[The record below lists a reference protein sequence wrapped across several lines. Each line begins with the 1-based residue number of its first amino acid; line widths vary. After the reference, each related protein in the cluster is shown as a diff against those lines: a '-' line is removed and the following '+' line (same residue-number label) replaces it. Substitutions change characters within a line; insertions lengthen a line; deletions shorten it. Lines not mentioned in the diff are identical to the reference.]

1 MSRRD
6 TTSNNNSET
15 SSTHSAMLNSKRS
28 REVEPFQSRME
39 KIQKIKNNFSRMDQI
54 FKKEE
59 VRRLFD
65 SLGKFSF
72 EEYSK
77 FFQNVANHEFLSLN
91 VHQAK
96 AKEPITIEQ
105 SFINYDPTSFL
116 SISNPATNISNN
128 AIENINQIIVQN
140 TKEKNISI
148 DNKADNKD
156 VIMNDTVTLSPKDYL
171 ESITKNIK
179 TLTSS
184 STFISL
190 NNFRQIIK
198 LYSSFIHS
206 NDDISIELEQEGN
219 KNLRTLIISKKTKDN
234 SLEDFCYLCNYWLY
248 TEYLYTS
255 STQSQNQY
263 LYNRYNRLLDD
274 IVSLIESSNLST
286 TDESIATLFTSFI
299 SSIPQYNSQSIDLII
314 NYHNNFFKDNYAA
327 LKQKSKDKIALIN
340 QLPYLSPMKKIYL
353 YIVYNQKCSLS
364 EKEREASREKL
375 LTCFI
380 NMTMN
385 DYNHLNA
392 RAIEFLFTE
401 IYDIT
406 KDTEQYE
413 EKAIKKI
420 AIERLKELSDLKED
434 DNKEENK
441 NYIEK
446 RFPLYLH
453 LCGKDIEV
461 IKEFPDVYSTCV
473 PIVKSIFN
481 KYMKLLMKTLDKFN
495 AENLIAKC
503 DDKTEEIVI
512 CVIKAIYSQKGN
524 FNITEKLFRNI
535 RMYYTKYFP
544 SSINGAMELC
554 DKIPLSDFY
563 TENNFVIDKIKGNEE
578 EAGEIMNKI
587 NSNSN
592 EWLFSEFGVMVKNKA
607 IFYILYYYRYIYS
620 KNILF
625 EELLKKFIFFF
636 NKELIKL
643 PDEEHL
649 QEKKSLFILFAS
661 YLKGEQFISMI
672 DNILTYLE
680 NKDDKIYE
688 FYIESISQ
696 CLNSNNS
703 LDDKD
708 FDAIV
713 SFAKNRQSDS
723 IKEKVIRNFD
733 ERIKNELR
741 GKDLILFSDL

>member
-28 REVEPFQSRME
+28 RDNEPLQSRME

-96 AKEPITIEQ
+96 SKDPITIDMNL
-105 SFINYDPTSFL
+105 INYDPTSIT

-140 TKEKNISI
+140 TKEKNITI
-148 DNKADNKD
+148 DNKNDNKD
-156 VIMNDTVTLSPKDYL
+156 IVMNETVTISPKDYL

-179 TLTSS
+179 TLTGTSS
-184 STFISL
+184 VISFMNL
-190 NNFRQIIK
+190 KQIIK

-206 NDDISIELEQEGN
+206 NDDINIELELEGN
-219 KNLRTLIISKKTKDN
+219 KNLRTLIIAKKTKDN
-234 SLEDFCYLCNYWLY
+234 SIQEFFTLCIYWLY

-255 STQSQNQY
+255 PQSSNQF

-274 IVSLIESSNLST
+274 IVSLIESSNLSS
-286 TDESIATLFTSFI
+286 TDESISNLFTSFI
-299 SSIPQYNSQSIDLII
+299 SNIPQYNSKSIDLII
-314 NYHNNFFKDNYAA
+314 NYHNTFFKDNYSS

-353 YIVYNQKCSLS
+353 NIVYNQKCSLT
-364 EKEREASREKL
+364 EKEREIAREKL

-420 AIERLKELSDLKED
+420 AIERLKELSSLKED

-473 PIVKSIFN
+473 PIVKNIFN

-535 RMYYTKYFP
+535 RMYYMKYFP
-544 SSINGAMELC
+544 SLINGAMELC

-563 TENNFVIDKIKGNEE
+563 TENNFVIDKIKGSEE

-592 EWLFSEFGVMVKNKA
+592 EWLFSEFSVMVKNKA

-620 KNILF
+620 KNNLY
-625 EELLKKFIFFF
+625 EELLKKFLFFF
-636 NKELIKL
+636 NKEIAKL
-643 PDEEHL
+643 PDEEYL

-672 DNILTYLE
+672 DNILSYFE
-680 NKDDKIYE
+680 NKDDKVYDL
-688 FYIESISQ
+688 YIESISQ
-696 CLNSNNS
+696 CLNSNSN

-713 SFAKNRQSDS
+713 NFVKNRQSDV
-723 IKEKVIRNFD
+723 IKEKVIKNFD